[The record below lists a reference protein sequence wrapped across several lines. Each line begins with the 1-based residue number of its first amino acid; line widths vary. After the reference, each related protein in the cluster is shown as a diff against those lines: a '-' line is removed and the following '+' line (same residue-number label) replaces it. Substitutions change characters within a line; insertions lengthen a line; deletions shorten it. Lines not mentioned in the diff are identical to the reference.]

1 MTQTIKDVA
10 AGIHVAKTLRSKA
23 DASPNNIKDGATYSF
38 TEQTGS
44 AILVDDSYTLPYLS
58 DTLAYGLLEH
68 ECRPQ
73 LRT

>member
-23 DASPNNIKDGATYSF
+23 NASPNNIKDGATYSF

-44 AILVDDSYTLPYLS
+44 AILVDD
-58 DTLAYGLLEH
+58 
-68 ECRPQ
+68 
-73 LRT
+73 